1 MSRIIQT
8 DGTGK
13 QRTRLSKEVVLS
25 IRELMKQGEPNAV
38 SHDLA
43 AFIALALLEIGGSI
57 DDSVTAWEKRGYW
70 VKADRFRMEWA
81 WASRLGGVMEQAVMA
96 EDWPT
101 VAATAIQ
108 VAQKLNTIQ
117 ISAHHRLGTPWV
129 GAWEAMKKKAN
140 GASLRAK

>member
-1 MSRIIQT
+1 MSRIIHT

-81 WASRLGGVMEQAVMA
+81 WASRLGGAMEQAVMA
-96 EDWPT
+96 EDWPG

-117 ISAHHRLGTPWV
+117 IAEHHRLGTPWV

-140 GASLRAK
+140 KPSLRVK